1 MNLVVVVALT
11 GVISFGS
18 GFVAALA
25 TRRYGAVLAVGALV
39 VLSLYVLYVLTVG
52 EGAPF
57 APGIVVW
64 GAVGSVVLVAE
75 LMLGIGAARL
85 VNRNVNPC

>member
-1 MNLVVVVALT
+1 M
-11 GVISFGS
+11 SFGS

-25 TRRYGAVLAVGALV
+25 TRRYRATLAVGALV
-39 VLSLYVLYVLTVG
+39 VLSLYLLYVLRVG

-64 GAVGSVVLVAE
+64 GAVASVALVEE
-75 LMLGIGAARL
+75 LAFGIGAARF
-85 VNRNVNPC
+85 VNRNADRS